1 MSTKLHG
8 GTNDANIKSI
18 CLFNI
23 FLVARWSEIIGMNLV
38 KVSRTY
44 DQDTDA
50 DLWRES
56 GLFIKKKGRY
66 ICFSKTEG
74 QPDYVVEDIVVINER
89 DTPPEGYN
97 MISYTVD
104 TSEPLYSLVIFAIRG
119 WQSLW
124 IRCKFMNECYDERCR
139 AEGVAEETGVLQ
151 N

>member
-1 MSTKLHG
+1 M
-8 GTNDANIKSI
+8 
-18 CLFNI
+18 C
-23 FLVARWSEIIGMNLV
+23 LV

-74 QPDYVVEDIVVINER
+74 QSDCVVEDIMVINER
-89 DTPPEGYN
+89 DTPPEGYS

-104 TSEPLYSLVIFAIRG
+104 SSKPLRSTNNARLRVNKFAN
-119 WQSLW
+119 LY
-124 IRCKFMNECYDERCR
+124 K
-139 AEGVAEETGVLQ
+139 
-151 N
+151 

>member
-1 MSTKLHG
+1 ML
-8 GTNDANIKSI
+8 IQ
-18 CLFNI
+18 LVYLI
-23 FLVARWSEIIGMNLV
+23 FLSPRQSEVIGIRLI

-74 QPDYVVEDIVVINER
+74 QPDFVVEDIVVINER
-89 DTPPEGYN
+89 DIPPEGYS

-104 TSEPLYSLVIFAIRG
+104 SSEPLRSSG
-119 WQSLW
+119 
-124 IRCKFMNECYDERCR
+124 
-139 AEGVAEETGVLQ
+139 
-151 N
+151 

>member
-1 MSTKLHG
+1 MH
-8 GTNDANIKSI
+8 
-18 CLFNI
+18 F
-23 FLVARWSEIIGMNLV
+23 V

-74 QPDYVVEDIVVINER
+74 PPGCVVEDIVVINER

-104 TSEPLYSLVIFAIRG
+104 SSKFFSL
-119 WQSLW
+119 SS
-124 IRCKFMNECYDERCR
+124 
-139 AEGVAEETGVLQ
+139 VLLHLSIKYI
-151 N
+151 NL

>member
-1 MSTKLHG
+1 MH
-8 GTNDANIKSI
+8 
-18 CLFNI
+18 
-23 FLVARWSEIIGMNLV
+23 LV

-74 QPDYVVEDIVVINER
+74 HPDCVVEDIVVINDR

-104 TSEPLYSLVIFAIRG
+104 SSEPLRSTSNACRLRISRSLR
-119 WQSLW
+119 
-124 IRCKFMNECYDERCR
+124 MNRVKRCR
-139 AEGVAEETGVLQ
+139 AEGVAKETGVLQ
-151 N
+151 T